1 MIEFAFY
8 NNAAD
13 EISGGK
19 CYIISNLT
27 LNTYKSEQ
35 ILKSSACTEVTLAE
49 SHNIVVPEMTQTLE
63 KEMKHKFT
71 SIDLQSFTPIIF
83 ARPVTQFGLKIDMIN
98 DNVAEC
104 ATCNI
109 ISLRL

>member
-1 MIEFAFY
+1 MRKAVAYGNTELIEFAFY

-35 ILKSSACTEVTLAE
+35 ILKSSACTDVTLLE

-71 SIDLQSFTPIIF
+71 SIDLQSFTPINI
-83 ARPVTQFGLKIDMIN
+83 
-98 DNVAEC
+98 C
-104 ATCNI
+104 STCNTVWI
-109 ISLRL
+109 KDRYD